1 MRTKKIRLPHSQ
13 ARENAHAEHGCSR
26 TRGRGWTCPLSS
38 AGADLWQ
45 ILSVNP
51 CQPPTLLGSSFKN
64 KHSARILQES
74 RKNTYLTKR
83 AWLWIDGI
91 GNPDFSF
98 AECCEICS
106 LDPLAV
112 REAFH
117 ALFDSDDDIKEIDW
131 WVRRRCD
138 LTGCLW
144 AGENIHED

>member
-1 MRTKKIRLPHSQ
+1 MHTPTIKDDQELWGLLDMTSPEFR
-13 ARENAHAEHGCSR
+13 
-26 TRGRGWTCPLSS
+26 RGWRRFTANTIKEALST
-38 AGADLWQ
+38 ANLVGKFAL
-45 ILSVNP
+45 
-51 CQPPTLLGSSFKN
+51 KN
-64 KHSARILQES
+64 KNSARISVKPRVAEHIT
-74 RKNTYLTKR
+74 NGCA

-98 AECCEICS
+98 DECCEIVG
-106 LDPLAV
+106 LDPDAV

-117 ALFDSDDDIKEIDW
+117 ALFDTDDDIKEIDW

>member
-1 MRTKKIRLPHSQ
+1 MHTPNKDVHELGAFLNMESPEFK
-13 ARENAHAEHGCSR
+13 
-26 TRGRGWTCPLSS
+26 RGWRRFVANTVRESLS
-38 AGADLWQ
+38 AAHFTGKFAL
-45 ILSVNP
+45 
-51 CQPPTLLGSSFKN
+51 KN
-64 KHSARILQES
+64 KHSARISCKQRVEEHLS
-74 RKNTYLTKR
+74 NGCA
-83 AWLWIDGI
+83 AWLWIDGT

-144 AGENIHED
+144 AGENIHEDTIPLRPE

>member
-1 MRTKKIRLPHSQ
+1 MLTPNKDVHELGGQWLDMLSPEFK
-13 ARENAHAEHGCSR
+13 
-26 TRGRGWTCPLSS
+26 RGWRRFVANTVRESLS
-38 AGADLWQ
+38 AAHFTGQFAL
-45 ILSVNP
+45 
-51 CQPPTLLGSSFKN
+51 KN
-64 KHSARILQES
+64 KHSARISCKHRVQEHLS
-74 RKNTYLTKR
+74 NGCA

>member
-1 MRTKKIRLPHSQ
+1 MHTPNKDVHELTGILDMESPEFR
-13 ARENAHAEHGCSR
+13 
-26 TRGRGWTCPLSS
+26 RGWRRFVANTVRESLS
-38 AGADLWQ
+38 AARYTGTFAL
-45 ILSVNP
+45 
-51 CQPPTLLGSSFKN
+51 KN
-64 KHSARILQES
+64 KHSARISCKNRVQEHLA
-74 RKNTYLTKR
+74 NGCA